1 MTTTAARG
9 ADTVPGTGAVPAAGP
24 VVGPLVTELSNGS
37 WGPSLSPDGSRAVF
51 VSDRDGTPRAW
62 LGDAR
67 AAQRSEP
74 RGQASRTAWHSG
86 PDVVPLPTGPD
97 PVTAVHFSPDGEWIA
112 CEIAP
117 GGAPRTELWLIRPD
131 GTGLRQV
138 AGFGATTILSAGW
151 LEVAGSVVFGVT
163 EIGEVWRAILINPR
177 TCGRRRIA
185 AGELV
190 ALLDVSRDGRF
201 AVLRE
206 GPRGRRHATLLDLAS
221 GATRPLL
228 AGAGEGSTERARFAP
243 DGSVV
248 YARTDVD
255 GELARLVVVPV
266 GAGGAGGARGAGG
279 AGGARGA
286 GGAGGARGAGGA
298 DGGVPVTVVWRGDAE
313 LEDFAVTADGGSIAL
328 LWNRY
333 GRSELVL
340 RDTLTGVDRQVAPPA
355 GEVLSGGS
363 FARDGRTFAMCAEG
377 PGSPRA
383 VWLVEVETAFAT
395 ALERPG
401 HARPPAVGPELHHL
415 RSGDGIALTGW
426 FYRPAG
432 LGPYPTMISLH
443 PGPEAQERPGHH
455 PIYQQL
461 VARGIAVF
469 APNVRGSSGF
479 GRTFVNADNLAGRH
493 GAIADVAACVEYLV
507 GAGFA
512 APGKVG
518 CMGRSYG
525 GYLTLAAL
533 VWYPEHF
540 AVGVEVC
547 GMSDLLEFYE
557 HTEPWIRAAAVSKYG
572 HPEHDRELL
581 RELSPLPRI
590 GRLAAPLL
598 VVHGA
603 SDTNVPAREAE
614 QLVGELRRLGLP
626 HRYVCLPDEGHD
638 FVREESRRRYLD
650 ETVAWVTRHLHA

>member
-1 MTTTAARG
+1 MTATASH
-9 ADTVPGTGAVPAAGP
+9 DDVAVVSPDI
-24 VVGPLVTELSNGS
+24 VNQIVSELSNGS
-37 WGPSLSPDGSRAVF
+37 WGPSLSPDGSLAVF
-51 VSDRDGTPRAW
+51 VSDRDGSPRAW
-62 LGDAR
+62 I
-67 AAQRSEP
+67 
-74 RGQASRTAWHSG
+74 SG
-86 PDVVPLPTGPD
+86 VDVRPLPTGPD
-97 PVTAVHFSPDGEWIA
+97 PVIAVHFSPDGEWIA

-151 LEVAGSVVFGVT
+151 MEVAGSVVFGVT
-163 EIGEVWRAILINPR
+163 EIGAVWRVILINPR
-177 TCGRRRIA
+177 TSGRRRIA
-185 AGELV
+185 AGELI

-201 AVLRE
+201 AALRK
-206 GPRGRRHATLLDLAS
+206 GPRGRRHVTLLDLTTGDA
-221 GATRPLL
+221 RPLL
-228 AGAGEGSTERARFAP
+228 PDAGEGSTERARFAP

-255 GELARLVVVPV
+255 GELARLVAVPV
-266 GAGGAGGARGAGG
+266 GTGGGE
-279 AGGARGA
+279 
-286 GGAGGARGAGGA
+286 
-298 DGGVPVTVVWRGDAE
+298 PETVAWRGDAE
-313 LEDFAVTADGGSIAL
+313 LEDFAVAVEGGSLAL

-340 RDTLTGVDRQVAPPA
+340 RDAATGVDRQVAPPA
-355 GEVLSGGS
+355 GEVLSGGA

-383 VWLVEVETAFAT
+383 VWLVEAETAFAT
-395 ALERPG
+395 SLERPS
-401 HARPPAVGPELHHL
+401 HARPPAVGPELHYL
-415 RSGDGIALTGW
+415 TSADGLALTGW

-432 LGPYPTMISLH
+432 SAPYPTMISLH

-479 GRTFVNADNLAGRH
+479 GRTFVNADNLAGRR
-493 GAIADVAACVEYLV
+493 GAIADVAACVDYLV

-540 AVGVEVC
+540 AVGVEMC

-581 RELSPLPRI
+581 HELSPLPRI
-590 GRLAAPLL
+590 DRLAAPLL
-598 VVHGA
+598 IVHGA
-603 SDTNVPAREAE
+603 SDTNVPVREAH
-614 QLVGELRRLGLP
+614 QLVGELTRLGLP
-626 HRYVCLPDEGHD
+626 HRFVCLPDEGHE
-638 FVREESRRRYLD
+638 FVRQESRARYLD
-650 ETVAWVTRHLHA
+650 ETVAWVTQHLHA